1 MSEPKRAALLLA
13 HGQPETPAEKRAFA
27 AQYLACRLS
36 AGNHDMTT
44 VGLYAPAGAVAPPGD
59 PELLLVEPGAFDLVL
74 AAPSPL
80 GDANGAWFA
89 GALEQLRTRH
99 IDVVLIDRTGL

>member
-13 HGQPETPAEKRAFA
+13 HGQPETQTEKRAFA
-27 AQYLACRLS
+27 AQYLACRLY
-36 AGNHDMTT
+36 AGNHDVVI

-80 GDANGAWFA
+80 GDADGAWFA
-89 GALEQLRTRH
+89 AALEQLRAWR
-99 IDVVLIDRTGL
+99 IDVVLIDRTEL